1 MDDLEM
7 LRKIDPAEIVAN
19 LREGV
24 LVLNSDLEVV
34 FGNQSFFDQ
43 FEVDHAATVG
53 RPLADLGDGQW
64 DIPALH
70 DLLRRVLEHGETI
83 ENYEVDHAF
92 EHIGRRVMR
101 LNARKV
107 RPASHT
113 DTEGDPEE
121 ALLLAIEDVTKL
133 VELDRRLKAQQR
145 ISQGVVDTLREPLL
159 VLNSGLE
166 VLAASRS
173 FYRTFEVSA
182 EQTIGRPLS
191 ELGNGQWRIPALLDL
206 LTNVIP
212 DNSSVEDFEVDH
224 DFEDIGR
231 KSILLNAR
239 KLYRPGNDSRT
250 ILLAMQDMT
259 DHRRLEAERE
269 AALQR
274 ANRLLLELNHRVMN
288 SLSMIGAVIALEG
301 RNLNDAACRAAFD
314 RMRARIEAV
323 ASLYRSL
330 SLAGSI
336 DTVDAHEYLSTLFR
350 GVVESAR
357 RAELDLDIDLS
368 GVSEPLSTRLAV
380 PLGLIINELV
390 TNSVKY
396 AFTGRTN
403 GVLGM
408 AMTVDDGMMNLVV
421 WDDGVGI
428 DHSARVDSGL
438 GQKLTEAFSRQIQ
451 GELTRESGPEG
462 TRHRLRFPLQ
472 GEFADTP
479 DPE

>member
-1 MDDLEM
+1 MDDIEM

-43 FEVDHAATVG
+43 FEVEQAATVG
-53 RPLADLGDGQW
+53 RKLAALGDGQW

-107 RPASHT
+107 RPASDLVADT
-113 DTEGDPEE
+113 DP

-133 VELDRRLKAQQR
+133 VELDRQLAQQRR

-166 VLAASRS
+166 VMAASRS

-224 DFEDIGR
+224 DFETIGC
-231 KSILLNAR
+231 KVILLNAR

-301 RNLNDAACRAAFD
+301 RSLNDDACRAAFD

-408 AMTVDDGMMNLVV
+408 AMSVNDGMMDLVV

-451 GELTRESGPEG
+451 GELTRESGEKG

-472 GEFADTP
+472 GEFVDTP